1 MENDIVNKHKENLY
15 NLYVIKLNSKMEIL
29 FLM

>member
-1 MENDIVNKHKENLY
+1 MKNDIINKHKENLY
-15 NLYVIKLNSKMEIL
+15 NHYGIKLNGKIKTL

>member
-1 MENDIVNKHKENLY
+1 MENDIINKHKENLY
-15 NLYVIKLNSKMEIL
+15 NLYVIKLNSKMETL